1 MSKLELEKYFK
12 GYRDELLEKARKTGK
27 LPGWNAVGFMEYVWS
42 QSPDY
47 GFTQGDME
55 TVSMLGKTEI
65 KKLRDEYLKASL
77 EMER

>member
-27 LPGWNAVGFMEYVWS
+27 LPGWNTVGFMEYVWS

-47 GFTQGDME
+47 SFTQGDME

-65 KKLRDEYLKASL
+65 KKLRDEYLKTSL